1 MRPGKERIRLCSHVA
16 RSDGTGTMLNTDK
29 PFSACQVAAELLL
42 IAIEHL
48 LGCHRGGGDE
58 LNFRIVGKE
67 NTSTHNILAF
77 LKW

>member
-1 MRPGKERIRLCSHVA
+1 MRPGKERIRLCSHMA
-16 RSDGTGTMLNTDK
+16 RNDGTGTMLNTDK
-29 PFSACQVAAELLL
+29 PFSSCQVAAGLPL

-48 LGCHRGGGDE
+48 LGYHRGGGDE
-58 LNFRIVGKE
+58 LNFRIVEKE